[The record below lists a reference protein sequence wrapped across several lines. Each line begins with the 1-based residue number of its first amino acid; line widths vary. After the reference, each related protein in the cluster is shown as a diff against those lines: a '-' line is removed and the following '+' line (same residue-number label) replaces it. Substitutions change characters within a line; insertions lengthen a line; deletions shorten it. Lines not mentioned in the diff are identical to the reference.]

1 MAKTQDKGQ
10 TTTYGQA
17 DMMGSKPHGAIG
29 GERTAVQSAVS
40 KVKVKKA
47 NALRAAGSTSKSGQ
61 EANVG
66 KCVKAIGT
74 FVNR

>member
-10 TTTYGQA
+10 TTTHSQT
-17 DMMGSKPHGAIG
+17 DVMGSKPHGSIG
-29 GERTAVQSAVS
+29 GDRTAVQSAVQ
-40 KVKVKKA
+40 KVKAKKA
-47 NALRAAGSTSKSGQ
+47 SALKAAGSTSKSG
-61 EANVG
+61 ESANVG